1 MDMKAL
7 FLSLLLSTLWYD
19 QGFSQIGGEGTYQF
33 LDLTNSAKVAAL
45 GGTQIAFTDND
56 LGLTY
61 YNPSLLSDS
70 MRNQLSI
77 NYVSYIA
84 GIGVGYAAFAP
95 NLRGRNVFAAGI
107 HYVNYG
113 TFDGAS
119 ETGQLTGTFKAAE
132 YAINLYYSRIL
143 TSQLRI
149 GVNIKPIF
157 SSFEI
162 YQSVG
167 IAADLGIT
175 WITKD
180 GRSSIA
186 LVTKNL
192 GTQITTYYDNGDREK
207 LPWDIQLG
215 FSERLSNAPL
225 KFFSTLNH
233 LNKWNIAYEN
243 NTGNQPAPAAPSDN
257 FSTTFMRHIILGA
270 EIYPEKH
277 VTLRFGY
284 NYQRQ
289 KELAVDSHPGLVG
302 FSAGLGVHVAKFKIN
317 YGIASFHL
325 AATVHY
331 FSLST
336 NLSQFIH

>member
-1 MDMKAL
+1 MKNL
-7 FLSLLLSTLWYD
+7 FLTLLLIGYPFGLL
-19 QGFSQIGGEGTYQF
+19 FSQIGGEGVYRF

-56 LGLTY
+56 LDLTF

-95 NLRGRNVFAAGI
+95 NLRGPNAFAVGI

-119 ETGQLTGTFKAAE
+119 ENGQLTGSFGAAE
-132 YAINLYYSRIL
+132 YALNLFYSRII
-143 TSQLRI
+143 TPQLRGGI
-149 GVNIKPIF
+149 NLKPIF
-157 SSFEI
+157 SSFES
-162 YQSVG
+162 YNSFG
-167 IAADLGIT
+167 LAADLGIT
-175 WITKD
+175 YTAKD
-180 GRSSIA
+180 GLSATS
-186 LVTKNL
+186 LVLKNL
-192 GTQITTYYDNGDREK
+192 GSQITTYYENGDREN
-207 LPWDIQLG
+207 LPWDLQLG
-215 FSERLSNAPL
+215 FSKKLAHAPL
-225 KFFSTLNH
+225 RLFVTANH
-233 LNKWNIAYEN
+233 LNKWNLSYLRRPGDESQAIE
-243 NTGNQPAPAAPSDN
+243 PSEG
-257 FSTTFMRHIILGA
+257 FTSLLMRHFIFGA
-270 EIYPEKH
+270 EILPEQH

-289 KELAVDSHPGLVG
+289 KELSVADRPGLVG
-302 FSAGLGVHVAKFKIN
+302 FSAGVGVKIAKVSIN
-317 YGIASFHL
+317 YGIASYHL

-331 FSLST
+331 FSLAA